1 MAHQLRKL
9 HRILRCKSFKSYTV
23 EYLLEMQR
31 SLLCQYT
38 QIYGLSIQ
46 HNHSLLLQHSYMFQ
60 STNRTIIGLGGKRKQ
75 NVLERSN
82 MQAKYKLNLFWG
94 HLKNDQK
101 KKPYVSVL
109 CQLIVII
116 YVKTF
121 LK

>member
-1 MAHQLRKL
+1 MSVYTNIWTFHPTQPFTVIATQLHVSVHQQD
-9 HRILRCKSFKSYTV
+9 H
-23 EYLLEMQR
+23 
-31 SLLCQYT
+31 
-38 QIYGLSIQ
+38 
-46 HNHSLLLQHSYMFQ
+46 HWAW
-60 STNRTIIGLGGKRKQ
+60 GKRKK

-82 MQAKYKLNLFWG
+82 MHTKYKLNLFWG